1 MVVSAFLIGLPV
13 SLAGLS
19 YEFGMKKGVARA
31 QAAEETLAAEEAR
44 ERAEA
49 LADMAVEAERR
60 LESMTLLLAE
70 LQSRVTRLDAVG
82 MNLTQSAGLE
92 PGEFNFDMAPALGG
106 PLMTSQEDARELI
119 PALEG
124 ELFAL
129 STALDDRE
137 VQLDILSELI
147 QGEQVKSD
155 ATPSGRPIL
164 SGWLSSRYGTRIDP
178 FSGKKAWHEGVDFA
192 GKAGSDIVAVAS
204 GVVSWS
210 GERYGYGKMVEVAH
224 GDGVIVGVIGAE
236 GRWVDQTAQGLN
248 RQQIQP
254 VIRLRI
260 REFTGRRRC
269 AEGEFTSR
277 LIPLYEAG
285 APRSF
290 TVPITVVLDRFC
302 YLRGSANQARAII
315 LQGSR
320 IIILSVRIGAS
331 RWQAFGRGAFAQERT
346 VDVDARPFR
355 VTVVE

>member
-129 STALDDRE
+129 RTALDDRE

-224 GDGVIVGVIGAE
+224 GDGVITRYAHNQENLVKVGDMVRRGDVVALMGNS
-236 GRWVDQTAQGLN
+236 GRSTGPHVHFEVHKNGRPVDPA
-248 RQQIQP
+248 
-254 VIRLRI
+254 
-260 REFTGRRRC
+260 
-269 AEGEFTSR
+269 S
-277 LIPLYEAG
+277 
-285 APRSF
+285 
-290 TVPITVVLDRFC
+290 
-302 YLRGSANQARAII
+302 YLR
-315 LQGSR
+315 
-320 IIILSVRIGAS
+320 
-331 RWQAFGRGAFAQERT
+331 RT
-346 VDVDARPFR
+346 PN
-355 VTVVE
+355 

>member
-1 MVVSAFLIGLPV
+1 MKFILINNDGPSKTVEIGRWTRLFVSAFLIGLPV

-192 GKAGSDIVAVAS
+192 GKAGSNIVAVAS

-224 GDGVIVGVIGAE
+224 GDGVITRYAHNKENLVKVGDMVRRGDVVALMGNS
-236 GRWVDQTAQGLN
+236 GRSTGPHVHFEVHKNGRPVDPA
-248 RQQIQP
+248 
-254 VIRLRI
+254 
-260 REFTGRRRC
+260 
-269 AEGEFTSR
+269 S
-277 LIPLYEAG
+277 
-285 APRSF
+285 
-290 TVPITVVLDRFC
+290 
-302 YLRGSANQARAII
+302 YLR
-315 LQGSR
+315 
-320 IIILSVRIGAS
+320 
-331 RWQAFGRGAFAQERT
+331 RT
-346 VDVDARPFR
+346 PN
-355 VTVVE
+355 

>member
-1 MVVSAFLIGLPV
+1 MKFILINNDGPSKTVEIGRWTRLFVSAFLIGLPV

-147 QGEQVKSD
+147 QGKQVKSD

-178 FSGKKAWHEGVDFA
+178 FSGKKAWHDGVDFA
-192 GKAGSDIVAVAS
+192 GKAGSNIVAVAS

-224 GDGVIVGVIGAE
+224 GDGVITRYAHNQENLVKVGDMVRRGDVVALMGSS
-236 GRWVDQTAQGLN
+236 GRSTGPHVHFEVHKNGRPVDPA
-248 RQQIQP
+248 
-254 VIRLRI
+254 
-260 REFTGRRRC
+260 
-269 AEGEFTSR
+269 S
-277 LIPLYEAG
+277 
-285 APRSF
+285 
-290 TVPITVVLDRFC
+290 
-302 YLRGSANQARAII
+302 YLR
-315 LQGSR
+315 
-320 IIILSVRIGAS
+320 
-331 RWQAFGRGAFAQERT
+331 RT
-346 VDVDARPFR
+346 PN
-355 VTVVE
+355 

>member
-1 MVVSAFLIGLPV
+1 MKLILINNDGPSNTVEIGRWTRLVVSAFLIGLPV

-192 GKAGSDIVAVAS
+192 GKAGSNIVAVAS

-224 GDGVIVGVIGAE
+224 GDGVITRYAHNKENLVKVGDMVRRGDVVALMGNS
-236 GRWVDQTAQGLN
+236 GRSTGPHVHFEVHKNGRPVDPA
-248 RQQIQP
+248 
-254 VIRLRI
+254 
-260 REFTGRRRC
+260 
-269 AEGEFTSR
+269 S
-277 LIPLYEAG
+277 
-285 APRSF
+285 
-290 TVPITVVLDRFC
+290 
-302 YLRGSANQARAII
+302 YLR
-315 LQGSR
+315 
-320 IIILSVRIGAS
+320 
-331 RWQAFGRGAFAQERT
+331 RT
-346 VDVDARPFR
+346 PN
-355 VTVVE
+355 

>member
-1 MVVSAFLIGLPV
+1 MKFILINNDGPSKTVEIGRWTRLFVSAFLIGLPV

-19 YEFGMKKGVARA
+19 YEFGMKKGLARA

-192 GKAGSDIVAVAS
+192 GKAGSNIVAVAS

-224 GDGVIVGVIGAE
+224 GDGVITRYAHNKENLVKVGDMVRRGDVVALMGNS
-236 GRWVDQTAQGLN
+236 GRSTGPPVHFEVHKNGRPVDPA
-248 RQQIQP
+248 
-254 VIRLRI
+254 
-260 REFTGRRRC
+260 
-269 AEGEFTSR
+269 S
-277 LIPLYEAG
+277 
-285 APRSF
+285 
-290 TVPITVVLDRFC
+290 
-302 YLRGSANQARAII
+302 YLR
-315 LQGSR
+315 
-320 IIILSVRIGAS
+320 
-331 RWQAFGRGAFAQERT
+331 RT
-346 VDVDARPFR
+346 PN
-355 VTVVE
+355 

>member
-1 MVVSAFLIGLPV
+1 MKFILINNDGPSKTVEIGRWTRLFVSAFLIGLPV

-178 FSGKKAWHEGVDFA
+178 FSGKKAWHDGVDFA
-192 GKAGSDIVAVAS
+192 GKAGSNIVAVAS

-224 GDGVIVGVIGAE
+224 GDGVITRYAHNQENLVKVGDMVRRGDVVALMGNS
-236 GRWVDQTAQGLN
+236 GRSTGPHVHFEVHKNGRPVDPA
-248 RQQIQP
+248 
-254 VIRLRI
+254 
-260 REFTGRRRC
+260 
-269 AEGEFTSR
+269 S
-277 LIPLYEAG
+277 
-285 APRSF
+285 
-290 TVPITVVLDRFC
+290 
-302 YLRGSANQARAII
+302 YLR
-315 LQGSR
+315 
-320 IIILSVRIGAS
+320 
-331 RWQAFGRGAFAQERT
+331 RT
-346 VDVDARPFR
+346 PN
-355 VTVVE
+355 

>member
-1 MVVSAFLIGLPV
+1 VVVSAFLIGLPV

-31 QAAEETLAAEEAR
+31 QAAEETVAAEEAR

-92 PGEFNFDMAPALGG
+92 SGEFNFDMAPALGG

-192 GKAGSDIVAVAS
+192 GKAGADIVAVAS

-210 GERYGYGKMVEVAH
+210 GERYGFGKMVEVAH
-224 GDGVIVGVIGAE
+224 GDGVITRYAHNQENLVKVGDMVRRGDVVARMGNS
-236 GRWVDQTAQGLN
+236 GRSTGPHVHFEVHKNGRPVDPA
-248 RQQIQP
+248 
-254 VIRLRI
+254 
-260 REFTGRRRC
+260 
-269 AEGEFTSR
+269 S
-277 LIPLYEAG
+277 
-285 APRSF
+285 
-290 TVPITVVLDRFC
+290 
-302 YLRGSANQARAII
+302 YLR
-315 LQGSR
+315 
-320 IIILSVRIGAS
+320 
-331 RWQAFGRGAFAQERT
+331 RT
-346 VDVDARPFR
+346 PN
-355 VTVVE
+355 

>member
-1 MVVSAFLIGLPV
+1 MKFILINNEGPSKTVEIGRWARVVVSAFLIGLPV

-19 YEFGMKKGVARA
+19 YEFGMKKGVAKA

-224 GDGVIVGVIGAE
+224 GDGVITRYAHNQENLVKVGDMVRRGDVVALMGNS
-236 GRWVDQTAQGLN
+236 GRSTGPHVHFEVHKNGRPVDPA
-248 RQQIQP
+248 
-254 VIRLRI
+254 
-260 REFTGRRRC
+260 
-269 AEGEFTSR
+269 S
-277 LIPLYEAG
+277 
-285 APRSF
+285 
-290 TVPITVVLDRFC
+290 
-302 YLRGSANQARAII
+302 YLR
-315 LQGSR
+315 
-320 IIILSVRIGAS
+320 
-331 RWQAFGRGAFAQERT
+331 RT
-346 VDVDARPFR
+346 PN
-355 VTVVE
+355 

>member
-31 QAAEETLAAEEAR
+31 QAAEETVAAEEAR

-92 PGEFNFDMAPALGG
+92 SGEFNFDMAPALGG

-155 ATPSGRPIL
+155 APPPGRPIL

-192 GKAGSDIVAVAS
+192 GKAGADIVAVAS

-210 GERYGYGKMVEVAH
+210 GERYGFGKMVEVAH
-224 GDGVIVGVIGAE
+224 GDGVITRYAHNQENLVKVGDMVRRGDVVARMGNS
-236 GRWVDQTAQGLN
+236 GRSTGPHVHFEVHKNGRPVD
-248 RQQIQP
+248 P
-254 VIRLRI
+254 D
-260 REFTGRRRC
+260 
-269 AEGEFTSR
+269 S
-277 LIPLYEAG
+277 
-285 APRSF
+285 
-290 TVPITVVLDRFC
+290 
-302 YLRGSANQARAII
+302 YLR
-315 LQGSR
+315 
-320 IIILSVRIGAS
+320 
-331 RWQAFGRGAFAQERT
+331 RT
-346 VDVDARPFR
+346 PN
-355 VTVVE
+355 